1 MRLAI
6 LAAALLAA
14 PLSAA
19 AAPSLKTLTIPGTI
33 EFVTIAKDV
42 LDARFAID
50 PSMASGDGL
59 FDDAAR
65 APSFSTTSVTALVGR
80 IDADLVGLRAL
91 PWRSWNVDR
100 QIDWRWIY
108 ASAEDARRALVVERL
123 YAHRPAAWLEP
134 LSNDYINLVTYAP
147 KRADLRAR
155 LTARVPAMIVEM
167 NEVCSAP
174 TARDVAIA
182 AGVAEGLLVIL
193 KSERGAERDAAIA
206 AVESYMAALK
216 ARKDLPEFAVIGRE
230 NYEWRLK
237 NALLL
242 PWSGTQLLALAQRE
256 LTEVDASLLELK
268 PRLSTG
274 TAAPTPEQTQLAR
287 DLTQLRLLGLYDA
300 VVREDRAFLDRSNLL
315 TVPAGVGPIVAR
327 PTPDAMIPLTGDGGS
342 MNPPPPIGDSNVG
355 YWNVEHFKPAWTQAE
370 RLDHALAA
378 LNHKT
383 SGLGP
388 YAVHEG
394 VPGHHLQLSIA
405 RLNPNPL
412 RSLLQDNAMVEG
424 WALYAEGAF
433 QAAGGL
439 GPTAEAEA
447 NTLESW
453 RFRVRRVFYDAHV
466 ERGDWS
472 LQDGGD
478 FKSAARR
485 GRGTVDEDV
494 LRTINWP
501 TQLIGYFAG
510 KMQILA
516 LKDDYR
522 RKLGAAYTERKFH
535 DALLAVGSVPLALVR
550 AKLLDE
556 PVPGIDRP

>member
-1 MRLAI
+1 VRIIA
-6 LAAALLAA
+6 LAAVLLAA
-14 PLSAA
+14 RANASP
-19 AAPSLKTLTIPGTI
+19 APTLRSLTIPGSPA
-33 EFVTIAKDV
+33 FVALAKDV
-42 LDARFAID
+42 LDARFALD

-59 FDDAAR
+59 FDDAGR
-65 APSFSTTSVTALVGR
+65 APSFSTASVTALIGR
-80 IDADLVGLRAL
+80 LDADLAGLRAL
-91 PWRSWNVDR
+91 PWRSWDVDG
-100 QIDWRWIY
+100 QIDWRWVY
-108 ASAEDARRALVVERL
+108 ASAEDARRALAVERL
-123 YAHRPAAWLEP
+123 YEHRPASWLEP
-134 LSNDYINLVTYAP
+134 LSNDYINLLTYAP

-155 LTARVPAMIVEM
+155 LTAQIPGMIAEM
-167 NEVCSAP
+167 NAVCAAP

-182 AGVAEGLLVIL
+182 GGVADGLLVIL
-193 KSERGAERDAAIA
+193 KDEKGRPRDAAVA
-206 AVESYMAALK
+206 ALEGYMAALK
-216 ARKDLPEFAVIGRE
+216 ARKNLPEFAVIGRE

-256 LTEVDASLLELK
+256 LTEVDATLADLK
-268 PRLSTG
+268 PRLSTAAASP
-274 TAAPTPEQTQLAR
+274 TAEQSALAR
-287 DLTQLRLLGLYDA
+287 DLTQERLLALYDA
-300 VVREDRAFLDRSNLL
+300 VVREDRAFLDRSDLL
-315 TVPAGVGPIVAR
+315 TVPPGVGAIVAR
-327 PTPDAMIPLTGDGGS
+327 PTPEAMIPLTGDGGS
-342 MNPPPPIGDSNVG
+342 MNPPPPIGASNVG
-355 YWNVEHFKPAWTQAE
+355 YWNVEHLKPSWTLAE
-370 RLDHALAA
+370 RRDHALGA

-383 SGLGP
+383 GGLGP

-412 RSLLQDNAMVEG
+412 RSLLQDNALVEG

-439 GPTAEAEA
+439 GPTPEAEA
-447 NTLESW
+447 NTLQSW
-453 RFRVRRVFYDAHV
+453 RFRVRRVFYDANV
-466 ERGDWS
+466 ERGDWT

-478 FKSAARR
+478 FKSSARR

-522 RKLGAAYTERKFH
+522 RKLGAAYTDRKFH
-535 DALLAVGSVPLALVR
+535 DALLSVGSVPLALVR

-556 PVPGIDRP
+556 PVPGL